1 MLVRGEGERCRSRC
15 DVRFEELRGSD
26 PIGDSAAVVI
36 ARALPGESL
45 RTSMPAATSELV
57 GPIFFWI
64 LSGRPA
70 HELDARS
77 LASDFLRVASSAD

>member
-1 MLVRGEGERCRSRC
+1 
-15 DVRFEELRGSD
+15 VRFEELRGSD